1 MKFSLVLTVFVL
13 FLFNIQFANAS
24 NHYLITR
31 VSKIAIARS
40 ELLYNQYCESC
51 HMPNLSGA
59 KNWKGKDKDGHNLPP
74 PLNGSG
80 HTWHHS
86 DELLHNIIKHGFVNL
101 VKNYKGKMVGFG
113 DKMSD
118 KQIDSVLSYI
128 KSHWDDEIYER
139 QISISK

>member
-24 NHYLITR
+24 NHYPITR
-31 VSKIAIARS
+31 DSKIAIARG
-40 ELLYNQYCESC
+40 ELLYNQYCASC

-86 DELLHNIIKHGFVNL
+86 DELLHNIIKHGFINL

-113 DKMSD
+113 DKMND
-118 KQIDSVLSYI
+118 KEIDSVLSYI
-128 KSHWDDEIYER
+128 KSHWKDEIYER

>member
-1 MKFSLVLTVFVL
+1 MKKNFFLIITIFLINLDFSF
-13 FLFNIQFANAS
+13 AS
-24 NHYLITR
+24 NHYPITR
-31 VSKIAIARS
+31 DSKIAIVRG
-40 ELLYNQYCESC
+40 ELLYNQYCASC